1 MLSSFFVME
10 FCPMLRHKLFATSLF
25 CLLIALVVNAKE
37 PPAQVIVWPESGA
50 PVVRFS
56 LGKFKG
62 IGGSGSQHNYSID
75 TTVENLWGKKIP
87 TAEFSLYLFD
97 KNKVRIGEGFISLSN
112 VDPGQTV
119 KFETTVSTSG
129 TPVSVTLAPRYLPEE
144 LQSFLPPKVISI
156 TVNSVPQGAA
166 LKVDGKE
173 AGSTPKIV
181 KVNPG
186 KHILDFTKQGFN
198 PGKYTFEV
206 GPSDISGGNVTYEL
220 GMSSRDTVEL
230 RDGSVL
236 NGDLES
242 VSATEVIV
250 LVGGN
255 AQHLNRNQVK
265 RILLV
270 ERDTP
275 PE

>member
-1 MLSSFFVME
+1 
-10 FCPMLRHKLFATSLF
+10 MLRHKLFATFLF
-25 CLLIALVVNAKE
+25 CLLIVLVLSAKE

-50 PVVRFS
+50 SVVRFS

-62 IGGSGSQHNYSID
+62 LGGSGSQHLYSID
-75 TTVENLWGKKIP
+75 TTVENLWGKKIAA
-87 TAEFSLYLFD
+87 AEFSLYLFD

-129 TPVSVTLAPRYLPEE
+129 TPVSITLAPRSLPEE

-156 TVNSVPQGAA
+156 TVNSLPQGAD
-166 LKVDGKE
+166 LKVDGTE
-173 AGSTPKIV
+173 SGSTPKIV

-186 KHILDFTKQGFN
+186 KHVLEFTKQGYN
-198 PGKYTFEV
+198 PGKYAFEV
-206 GPSDISGGNVTYEL
+206 GPNDVSGGHVSYEL

-230 RDGSVL
+230 RDGSIL

-242 VSATEVIV
+242 VSATEVVV

-275 PE
+275 PQ

>member
-1 MLSSFFVME
+1 
-10 FCPMLRHKLFATSLF
+10 MLRHRLFVA
-25 CLLIALVVNAKE
+25 CLLCLLVALVLDAKE
-37 PPAQVIVWPESGA
+37 PPAQVIVWPGSGA

-75 TTVENLWGKKIP
+75 TSVENLWGKKIP
-87 TAEFSLYLFD
+87 TAEFLLYLFD

-112 VDPGQTV
+112 VDPGQVV

-129 TPVSVTLAPRYLPEE
+129 TPVSVTLTPRFLPEE
-144 LQSFLPPKVISI
+144 LQSYLPAKTISI
-156 TVNSVPQGAA
+156 TVNSVPQGAE
-166 LKVDGKE
+166 LKLDGKE
-173 AGSTPKIV
+173 AGSTPKMV
-181 KVNPG
+181 KVGPG
-186 KHILDFTKQGFN
+186 KHMLEFTRQGFN
-198 PGKYTFEV
+198 PGKYPFEV
-206 GPSDISGGNVTYEL
+206 GPNDVSGGNINYEL

-230 RDGSVL
+230 RDGSIL

-250 LVGGN
+250 FIGGN

-275 PE
+275 PQ

>member
-1 MLSSFFVME
+1 ML
-10 FCPMLRHKLFATSLF
+10 CKRLLAISLF
-25 CLLIALVVNAKE
+25 CLLVAVVLQAKD
-37 PPAQVIVWPESGA
+37 PPAQVIVWPETGK

-56 LGKFKG
+56 LGKFKSL
-62 IGGSGSQHNYSID
+62 GGSGNQHIYSID

-87 TAEFSLYLFD
+87 TAEFTLYLFD
-97 KNKVRIGEGFISLSN
+97 KNKVRIGEGFVLLTN
-112 VDPGQTV
+112 VDVGQTV
-119 KFETTVSTSG
+119 KFDTTATTSG
-129 TPVSVTLAPRYLPEE
+129 TPVAITLAPKYLPEE
-144 LQSFLPPKVISI
+144 LQTFLPPKFVSI
-156 TVNSVPQGAA
+156 TVNSVPQGAE
-166 LKVDGKE
+166 LKLDGKE

-186 KHILDFTKQGFN
+186 KHLLEFTKQGFN
-198 PGKYTFEV
+198 PGKYNFDV
-206 GPSDISGGNVTYEL
+206 GTDAVSGGNITYEL

-230 RDGSVL
+230 RDGSVI
-236 NGDLES
+236 NGDLDS

-275 PE
+275 LQ